1 MNKTL
6 SNNFQKRY
14 FKNCGR
20 CGKITTNDRWIEKTE
35 RNMKNHYRPICKKC
49 GIWAELPVY

>member
-1 MNKTL
+1 MNKTI
-6 SNNFQKRY
+6 SSY

-20 CGKITTNDRWIEKTE
+20 CGKITTSDRWIEKTE